1 MKHLLGLLA
10 LLIATTAYAQ
20 VADGWYE
27 SKEHPDYWARY
38 QNGKIVEWMRRAPAP
53 VPEVDKDAVLRR
65 GDYAEHIQPGT
76 IRNPAQ
82 VLWGQVS
89 GPPPSDAH
97 KWTIGVI
104 YHPKCPTCAKLK
116 TDWASDAELRA
127 FAKPELENQKDSWA
141 HFGWYDK
148 DDASQQWRWAN
159 LKVTAYPTIIV
170 SPPRN
175 GEYGEPKTVVCQQTY
190 GKGSTPSQL
199 AKDIR
204 QGITRYLGTLPRKA
218 ADDELAALPGSGVIA
233 APSPVQ
239 VKPKADPPVD
249 VGILPADPTQHLRVP
264 PPPPNPILPSGG
276 FGWLPYLLGGGC
288 CFGIFGFAVLMLV
301 VLAFRTKP
309 EKPVAA
315 PGTTWGS
322 TPAAPVPPKPN
333 SPEDALVDALA
344 RLEAKYA
351 TEDANRVKLREAMGN
366 FGKKEEKTDE

>member
-1 MKHLLGLLA
+1 MRHFIGLLA
-10 LLIATTAYAQ
+10 LLIGTAVFAQ

-38 QNGKIVEWMRRAPAP
+38 QNGKIVEWQRRAPAP

-65 GDYAEHIQPGT
+65 GNMVEHIEPGT

-89 GPPPSDAH
+89 GPPESDAH
-97 KWTIGVI
+97 KWYIGVI

-116 TDWASDAELRA
+116 TDWASDVELRA

-175 GEYGEPKTVVCQQTY
+175 GEYGEPKTVVFQQVY

-204 QGITRYLGTLPRKA
+204 QGITRYLGTLPRKSA
-218 ADDELAALPGSGVIA
+218 GHELAALPASGVIA

-239 VKPKADPPVD
+239 VKPKVDPPVD

-264 PPPPNPILPSGG
+264 PPTNPILPSGS
-276 FGWLPYLLGGGC
+276 FGWLPYLLGGLC
-288 CFGIFGFAVLMLV
+288 CFGITGLAVLMLA
-301 VLAFRTKP
+301 VLAFRAKAVT
-309 EKPVAA
+309 PVGTPQVA
-315 PGTTWGS
+315 PAS
-322 TPAAPVPPKPN
+322 PKPN

-344 RLEAKYA
+344 RLAAKYE

-366 FGKKEEKTDE
+366 FGKKPEEKANE